1 MPGKHDFS
9 LSNSM
14 VVPQTTTATLRW
26 SCVYCNTTTYGMI
39 LTRVTPTNSSFDLK
53 QRPVSPCKLQ
63 RCAKKDMH
71 FGCACLCVCVCLYVC
86 IYVCV
91 CVFEFVRVCVLL
103 CVCVCVC
110 VPVCARARSCVRVCM
125 RVRGCMYLSF
135 QIVCTTH
142 CTIRHCA
149 YRSEKRR
156 LHTATHYNVLQHAT
170 TRYNALEHCVLQRER
185 VPMHCNTLHHTATRC
200 NRLQPTVTT
209 AHSLKGSHTSQ

>member
-14 VVPQTTTATLRW
+14 VVPQTTTATLHW
-26 SCVYCNTTTYGMI
+26 SCVYCDTTTYGMI

-91 CVFEFVRVCVLL
+91 CVFEFVRVCVL
-103 CVCVCVC
+103 CV
-110 VPVCARARSCVRVCM
+110 CVRVC
-125 RVRGCMYLSF
+125 
-135 QIVCTTH
+135 VCT
-142 CTIRHCA
+142 CLCA
-149 YRSEKRR
+149 CALMCACVHARAWVHVLEFSNCV
-156 LHTATHYNVLQHAT
+156 YNTL
-170 TRYNALEHCVLQRER
+170 YNSTLCIPQREEA
-185 VPMHCNTLHHTATRC
+185 PTHCNTLQCAAIRYNTLQRTGTLRTAAR
-200 NRLQPTVTT
+200 
-209 AHSLKGSHTSQ
+209 TSANAL